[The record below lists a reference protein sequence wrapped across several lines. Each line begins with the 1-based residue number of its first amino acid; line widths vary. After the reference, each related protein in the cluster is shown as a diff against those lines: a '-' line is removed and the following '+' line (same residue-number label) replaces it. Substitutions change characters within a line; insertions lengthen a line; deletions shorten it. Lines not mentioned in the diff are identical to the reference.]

1 MTTDNNKKTE
11 KYNPEITESDKK
23 KLGDKAG
30 NLRQDGGD
38 DSQLKNRERP
48 VDFEGEELDVPGRK
62 LPEDKTKKQLKDEE
76 NQLYGIGGEDH
87 EDLEQD
93 TERTS

>member
-1 MTTDNNKKTE
+1 MSTDKNTKKHSQ
-11 KYNPEITESDKK
+11 KYNEELTNADKK

-30 NLRQDGGD
+30 NLRRDGGD
-38 DSQLKNRERP
+38 DRQLINRERP

-62 LPEDKTKKQLKDEE
+62 LPEDKTKKELKDEE
-76 NQLYGIGGEDH
+76 NQLYGIGGDDH

-93 TERTS
+93 RD